1 MKTIVSTD
9 IHASFVVP
17 VTAEKAFEAIC
28 RVSAWWTENTV
39 GHTSKLNDVFTVTF
53 GETKS
58 RFRIT
63 EMVPGKRINWLVED
77 CNLHWLKDKKEWKD
91 TNVLF
96 EISAESGQTRVDMTH
111 VGLGPG
117 KECFEDCTKGWT
129 HYVAESLYKL
139 MTTGKGDP
147 DHKDYSALQHQ

>member
-1 MKTIVSTD
+1 MTSTD
-9 IHASFVVP
+9 IHVSFVVP
-17 VTAEKAFEAIC
+17 VTAEKASDAIC
-28 RVSAWWTENTV
+28 RVSSWWTVNTV
-39 GHTSKLNDVFTVTF
+39 GSTSKLNDTFTVSF

-58 RFRIT
+58 HFRIT

-91 TNVLF
+91 TNILW
-96 EISAESGQTRVDMTH
+96 EISSEGDKTRIDMTH
-111 VGLGPG
+111 VGLGPQ

-129 HYVAESLYKL
+129 HYVAESLSKL
-139 MTTGKGDP
+139 ITTGKGDP